1 MAHSLTAEDTAFY
14 RLAILDVGIDFLFY
28 GMQIAIFIAVI
39 AASIRGGT
47 RPRCVIILTTS
58 VFLSSTLEVVLGF
71 MFVFAQIPRSDGDN
85 ATLRLLGLNVP
96 AQLFIIF
103 NFLASDA
110 VVVWRAWILWPQSR
124 VAKGIL
130 VSVVFNFVW
139 QTVHWKEE
147 QTPAFTLT
155 IWLPLLVTNM
165 VATGLVALQVWY
177 YRRDIQRALGQWR
190 KTTRVEKV
198 LILLLDS
205 GLVYCLI
212 LGTSLAVTFK
222 VVKYGDPAYHI
233 TLNIATSAYHSI
245 AVWLLPDLHRSRGC
259 CAAIDGVFPSTQH
272 AGLSAHA
279 VCGTGA
285 RPWHAPAWW

>member
-1 MAHSLTAEDTAFY
+1 MAHSLTAEDTTFY

-28 GMQIAIFIAVI
+28 GMQIAIFLAVI

-71 MFVFAQIPRSDGDN
+71 MFIFAQIPRSDGAD

-155 IWLPLLVTNM
+155 IWLPLLVTNI

-245 AVWLLPDLHRSRGC
+245 AVWHLPDLYCCRGF
-259 CAAIDGVFPSTQH
+259 CAAFDGVFPSAQH
-272 AGLSAHA
+272 AGISAHA
-279 VCGTGA
+279 VCRSSA
-285 RPWHAPAWW
+285 RR